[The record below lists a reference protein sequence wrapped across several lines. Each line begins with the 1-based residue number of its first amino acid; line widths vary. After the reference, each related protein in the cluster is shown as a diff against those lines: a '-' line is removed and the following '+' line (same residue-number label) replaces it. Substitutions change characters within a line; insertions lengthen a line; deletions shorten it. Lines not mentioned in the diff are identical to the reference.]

1 MSPRVIGKDKAER
14 YFEALQAEFPGLRMI
29 EKEHD
34 RLSKAI
40 ALLLRLGTLNGQK
53 TYLSQYTTVLGKTI
67 YVPTQWKERSAED
80 RYITLRHEAVH
91 LRQVKRMGIMR
102 MSLYYGIWFFPIGL
116 AYGRARIEWEAY
128 AETLAAYVDVYGM
141 KYARSPEVR
150 AHIVKQFTSA
160 AYGWMWPFPR
170 QVNRWMDEALDA
182 LEASAL
188 EAKRAS
194 SR

>member
-1 MSPRVIGKDKAER
+1 MTQGDKAER
-14 YFEALQAEFPGLRMI
+14 YFEALQAEFPGLRMVA
-29 EKEHD
+29 KEHD
-34 RLSKAI
+34 RLSKVV

-67 YVPTQWKERSAED
+67 YVPTQWNERSADD

-91 LRQVKRMGIMR
+91 LRQVKRLGIVR
-102 MSLYYGIWFFPIGL
+102 MSLYYGLWFFPVGL

-150 AHIVKQFTSA
+150 AHILKQFTSP
-160 AYGWMWPFPR
+160 AYGWMWPFPS
-170 QVNRWMDEALDA
+170 QVNRWIDEAL
-182 LEASAL
+182 EAL
-188 EAKRAS
+188 EAKHAT

>member
-1 MSPRVIGKDKAER
+1 
-14 YFEALQAEFPGLRMI
+14 MI

-34 RLSKAI
+34 RLSKVV

-53 TYLSQYTTVLGKTI
+53 TYLTHYTTVLGKTI
-67 YVPTQWKERSAED
+67 YVPTEWKSRAADD

-91 LRQVKRMGIMR
+91 LRQVKRMGLVR
-102 MSLYYGIWFFPIGL
+102 MSLYYGLWFFPVGL

-128 AETLAAYVDVYGM
+128 AETLAAYVDVYGL

-150 AHIVKQFTSA
+150 AHILKQFTSP
-160 AYGWMWPFPR
+160 AYGWMWPFPA
-170 QVNRWMDEALDA
+170 QVNRWIDEALDA
-182 LEASAL
+182 LAD
-188 EAKRAS
+188 KHAS